1 VADRVQDDAGKQASD
16 GVQVIARTAA
26 ILSALADAPGGLTF
40 SQLAARTDLP
50 KTTVH
55 RICRALERVGY
66 VAVDPGSG
74 RRELGPGLLRLAASA
89 RRDLRSIV
97 EPHLE
102 TLSKQLNETV
112 DLAVLDGGQVL
123 FIAQHQAPQR
133 VLMAIAR
140 VGVHFPAYSL
150 ASGKA
155 LLAQLPA
162 DELRRRLP
170 PRLEPTLEGKAPS
183 REALLRELTDVHASG
198 LAYDRE
204 EIREGICAVAV
215 AVVDVDGS
223 AASISVPMPAA
234 RFYEDQDRVVAA
246 LLAVRDRIQRML
258 DGV

>member
-1 VADRVQDDAGKQASD
+1 MTRTGPDDRHDRGSN
-16 GVQVIARTAA
+16 GVQVIARAAA
-26 ILSALADAPGGLTF
+26 ILATLADTPGGLTV
-40 SQLAARTDLP
+40 SRLAARTGLP

-55 RICRALERVGY
+55 RICRALEQVGY
-66 VAVDPGSG
+66 VIVDPGSG
-74 RRELGPGLLRLAASA
+74 RRELGPGLLRLAATA
-89 RRDLRSIV
+89 RRDMRGIV
-97 EPHLE
+97 EPFLE
-102 TLSKQLNETV
+102 TLSKELNETV

-123 FIAQHQAPQR
+123 YIAQHQAPER
-133 VLMAIAR
+133 ELMAIAR

-155 LLAQLPA
+155 LLAQLAP

-170 PRLEPTLEGKAPS
+170 QELEPTLEGRAPS
-183 REALLRELTDVHASG
+183 REALLRELADVHTSG

-246 LLAVRDRIQRML
+246 LLGVRDRIQHKLR
-258 DGV
+258 GA

>member
-1 VADRVQDDAGKQASD
+1 M
-16 GVQVIARTAA
+16 QVIARAA
-26 ILSALADAPGGLTF
+26 LILGALAEAPGGLTF
-40 SQLAARTDLP
+40 SRLAERTGLP

-66 VAVDPGSG
+66 VAVDPTSG
-74 RRELGPGLLRLAASA
+74 RRELGSGLLRLAATA
-89 RRDLRSIV
+89 RRDLRSII
-97 EPHLE
+97 EPYLE
-102 TLSKQLNETV
+102 ALSKQLNETV
-112 DLAVLDGGQVL
+112 DLAVLDGNQVL
-123 FIAQHQAPQR
+123 YVAQHQAPQR
-133 VLMAIAR
+133 ELMAIAR

-170 PRLEPTLEGKAPS
+170 ARLEPTLEGKAPS
-183 REALLRELTDVHASG
+183 RDALLRELADVHAGG

-215 AVVDVDGS
+215 AVTDVDGS
-223 AASISVPMPAA
+223 AASISVPMPAT

-246 LLAVRDRIQRML
+246 LLAVHDEIQRKL
-258 DGV
+258 QGG